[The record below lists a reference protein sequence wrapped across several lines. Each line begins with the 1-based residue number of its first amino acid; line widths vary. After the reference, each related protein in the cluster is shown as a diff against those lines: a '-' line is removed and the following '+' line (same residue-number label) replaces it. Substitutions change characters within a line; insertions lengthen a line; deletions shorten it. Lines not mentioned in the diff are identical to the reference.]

1 MRKLNNPMPSG
12 GAPFTNED
20 LSDVFQ
26 TEIWAALQAM
36 LSVYDADAE
45 GVIVSGCVVTPNA
58 GNFDMTAGIV
68 YLNGEFMRVDA
79 VTNQTFTKY
88 IKATPVTNVARVFQ
102 DTISKTFI
110 VERKAEVSAT
120 VDGSGQEITIS
131 SVAASNNRRF
141 SVATATKLGLT
152 KLYANLDAS
161 NTDGAVTQAAL
172 RTSNFN
178 TSGSGRFDGGIRT
191 KTSGPFLKID
201 VIEIGDWNMD
211 ANEDKSVNHTIA
223 NWKSIRVLSVEIK
236 HDDTDTVGDGIKDLR
251 AVSNSVGDVDIKVQG
266 SYEIGPSSIHLKR
279 LNSSN
284 GGVFDNTTYNSTSY
298 NRGWITILY
307 EA

>member
-1 MRKLNNPMPSG
+1 
-12 GAPFTNED
+12 
-20 LSDVFQ
+20 
-26 TEIWAALQAM
+26 
-36 LSVYDADAE
+36 
-45 GVIVSGCVVTPNA
+45 
-58 GNFDMTAGIV
+58 
-68 YLNGEFMRVDA
+68 
-79 VTNQTFTKY
+79 
-88 IKATPVTNVARVFQ
+88 VARVFQ

-211 ANEDKSVNHTIA
+211 ANENKSVNHTIA

-236 HDDTDTVGDGIKDLR
+236 HDDTDTFGDGIKDLR

-266 SYEIGPSSIHLKR
+266 SYEIGTSSINLKR
-279 LNSSN
+279 LDSSN
-284 GGVFDNTTYNSTSY
+284 GGVFDNTSYNSTSY

>member
-1 MRKLNNPMPSG
+1 
-12 GAPFTNED
+12 
-20 LSDVFQ
+20 
-26 TEIWAALQAM
+26 
-36 LSVYDADAE
+36 
-45 GVIVSGCVVTPNA
+45 VVTPNA

-152 KLYANLDAS
+152 KLYANVAAS

-172 RTSNFN
+172 VTALALKADVSQTAWANLSYTAPWTTQNNQAKYRKNNFGEVALTGQVWTDPTTFTGSNGILGTLPVGFRPAQQLSFPIN
-178 TSGSGRFDGGIRT
+178 YFMNAARRLGLLLILTNGDIQFSGDLTGFVAS
-191 KTSGPFLKID
+191 
-201 VIEIGDWNMD
+201 
-211 ANEDKSVNHTIA
+211 
-223 NWKSIRVLSVEIK
+223 SVEL
-236 HDDTDTVGDGIKDLR
+236 DVVRFYTD
-251 AVSNSVGDVDIKVQG
+251 
-266 SYEIGPSSIHLKR
+266 
-279 LNSSN
+279 
-284 GGVFDNTTYNSTSY
+284 
-298 NRGWITILY
+298 
-307 EA
+307 

>member
-1 MRKLNNPMPSG
+1 MPLG

-88 IKATPVTNVARVFQ
+88 IKAATPTNVARVFQ

-120 VDGSGQEITIS
+120 VAAGGQEITIA

-152 KLYANLDAS
+152 KLYANVAAS

-172 RTSNFN
+172 VTALALKADVSQTAWANLSYTAPWTTQNYQAKYRKNNFGEVALKGEVWTHPTN
-178 TSGSGRFDGGIRT
+178 VTGGIGGTLTIGTLPVGYR
-191 KTSGPFLKID
+191 PVHDLLFPID
-201 VIEIGDWNMD
+201 YYNGSARAFASITIASNGVIQYNGITGVVP
-211 ANEDKSVNHTIA
+211 SVNLDA
-223 NWKSIRVLSVEIK
+223 IRFY
-236 HDDTDTVGDGIKDLR
+236 TD
-251 AVSNSVGDVDIKVQG
+251 
-266 SYEIGPSSIHLKR
+266 
-279 LNSSN
+279 
-284 GGVFDNTTYNSTSY
+284 
-298 NRGWITILY
+298 
-307 EA
+307 

>member
-20 LSDVFQ
+20 LNDVFQ
-26 TEIWAALQAM
+26 TEVWAALQAM

-88 IKATPVTNVARVFQ
+88 IKAATPTNVARVFQ

-120 VDGSGQEITIS
+120 VDGSGQEITIA

-152 KLYANLDAS
+152 KLYANVAAS
-161 NTDGAVTQAAL
+161 NTDGAVTQDAL
-172 RTSNFN
+172 VTALALKADKVQTAWTDILLNSDWEKYPTGQTPQWRVDQF
-178 TSGSGRFDGGIRT
+178 GKIELRGEVRT
-191 KTSGPFLKID
+191 KTATGSSQFISPAIAGRALAANRVVIFLKPYTGFGGGGYAGNAAVSLQNDGSITIAKSPFPTWAGATID
-201 VIEIGDWNMD
+201 VGN
-211 ANEDKSVNHTIA
+211 
-223 NWKSIRVLSVEIK
+223 LSLEGMV
-236 HDDTDTVGDGIKDLR
+236 
-251 AVSNSVGDVDIKVQG
+251 AW
-266 SYEIGPSSIHLKR
+266 P
-279 LNSSN
+279 
-284 GGVFDNTTYNSTSY
+284 
-298 NRGWITILY
+298 
-307 EA
+307 